1 MSLFWAAGGLLVLEL
16 VAYQGI
22 VGCTP
27 TNVPLWE
34 IPILALDS
42 GYLLFFF
49 IPKNPQR
56 TPAKYHGTTRTLG
69 VHPCFTGGSRGNVL
83 SQPML
88 LASFLMLDFLKIE
101 SEKWQ
106 VFALRIPPLDPGQWK
121 GECLNLYV

>member
-1 MSLFWAAGGLLVLEL
+1 MGFITIFRTGKAFFLGVFLEKFKLFLSIMSLFWAAGGLLVLEL

-49 IPKNPQR
+49 HPQ
-56 TPAKYHGTTRTLG
+56 
-69 VHPCFTGGSRGNVL
+69 
-83 SQPML
+83 
-88 LASFLMLDFLKIE
+88 E
-101 SEKWQ
+101 SPE
-106 VFALRIPPLDPGQWK
+106 
-121 GECLNLYV
+121 NTS